1 MTSSDLTRRIAMTAT
16 ATALIGMGLLTAC
29 GTTEKPV
36 ETPAPPN
43 SSATV
48 SVSPTEKSVQGAITP
63 GPRSGSGPAN
73 SYSPTA
79 KARPAPTA
87 LPGNVITGG

>member
-1 MTSSDLTRRIAMTAT
+1 MTSADLARRIALTA
-16 ATALIGMGLLTAC
+16 AASALMGMGLLTAC
-29 GTTEKPV
+29 GTAEKPAQ
-36 ETPAPPN
+36 TPTPPN
-43 SSATV
+43 SSANV
-48 SVSPTEKSVQGAITP
+48 SVSPTQKYVPGAITP
-63 GPRSGSGPAN
+63 GPKSGSGPAN